1 MGLFLVTFVLAGSPI
16 AEAQESAPL
25 DTIEKSAR
33 EKKFTGSP
41 ITLKLKDADI
51 NEVMR
56 LIGEASGFNVV
67 VAPGVSGK
75 VTVSLEDVPW
85 DQALDVVMTTM
96 NLAAERFESVLR
108 VMPREV
114 LLKEKQAILETERIA
129 SQAAPRITRIFPI
142 SYSDLTQLSN
152 LLSGFLSTPPGG
164 AGASGG
170 AQTGAPGAAGSP
182 GQAGG
187 GAALSS
193 IQIDQNTQSLIVRD
207 TSEGVERIRKMIALL
222 DVQTP
227 QIMIEAKVI
236 DANESFVNT
245 IDGKFG
251 ITAGGSS
258 ISINGASLGGGA
270 SSAVSSGSSAAAS
283 ADNGPNSF
291 RIGIGNAFSL
301 NAILNYSE
309 AENTAKVI
317 TSPRLMV
324 LSGKKANINQ
334 ANNLSVQQQTVVN
347 GVTLNQTVFIPYNTS
362 LDVTPRATN
371 EGSVF
376 MKLNFQR
383 DVVQLDANG
392 QNSVAPRSV
401 TTEVVVENG
410 NTLVLGG
417 VQSSSEASG
426 SRGFPFL
433 RKIPI
438 LGWLFGTE
446 SRAAE
451 KNELMFFV
459 TPKIVNVRKTAL
471 GSGSDSDA
479 EQKSEKL

>member
-1 MGLFLVTFVLAGSPI
+1 MKKPMGFFLVTFILAGSPI

-25 DTIEKSAR
+25 DTIEKSTR

-129 SQAAPRITRIFPI
+129 SQTAPRITRIFPI

-152 LLSGFLSTPPGG
+152 LLSGFLSTPPAG

-170 AQTGAPGAAGSP
+170 AQTGAPGAAGTP
-182 GQAGG
+182 GQSGG
-187 GAALSS
+187 AQGAALSS

-245 IDGKFG
+245 IDGKFQ
-251 ITAGGSS
+251 A
-258 ISINGASLGGGA
+258 L
-270 SSAVSSGSSAAAS
+270 
-283 ADNGPNSF
+283 
-291 RIGIGNAFSL
+291 
-301 NAILNYSE
+301 
-309 AENTAKVI
+309 K
-317 TSPRLMV
+317 MV
-324 LSGKKANINQ
+324 R
-334 ANNLSVQQQTVVN
+334 
-347 GVTLNQTVFIPYNTS
+347 
-362 LDVTPRATN
+362 TP
-371 EGSVF
+371 
-376 MKLNFQR
+376 
-383 DVVQLDANG
+383 
-392 QNSVAPRSV
+392 
-401 TTEVVVENG
+401 
-410 NTLVLGG
+410 
-417 VQSSSEASG
+417 
-426 SRGFPFL
+426 
-433 RKIPI
+433 
-438 LGWLFGTE
+438 
-446 SRAAE
+446 
-451 KNELMFFV
+451 
-459 TPKIVNVRKTAL
+459 L
-471 GSGSDSDA
+471 GSELGTPSA
-479 EQKSEKL
+479 